1 MSRKRHRNKKQ
12 QKPQT
17 LIDVCIAVHGRF
29 DLLEKCLNAIPD
41 AMGDIAY
48 QVYLFDNDSPRED
61 ADEFYP
67 TLNRSIKVIRSKHNL
82 GFPKACNRMANA
94 SKSPLIFLLN
104 SDVIL
109 DAGSVDLLVREMDNS
124 KTGVVG
130 MKLAFPEDAEG
141 LEPTRRPAGKLQ
153 HIGLTTTIKTEIIH
167 PFMGWSIDHPRVMA
181 QREVFAVT
189 GAALMTRRSIWRR
202 VRGFDEAYGGGT
214 FEDVEFCC
222 AVREMGYNIVV
233 EPKASAV
240 HYTNAT
246 AEKYGIGF
254 PLHQNQMIFMQRWGN
269 KIKWWHYLQA

>member
-1 MSRKRHRNKKQ
+1 MSRKRHRRKKQ
-12 QKPQT
+12 QRPQV
-17 LIDVCIAVHGRF
+17 LVDVCIAVYGRF
-29 DLLEKCLNAIPD
+29 DLLAKCLEAIPD
-41 AMGDIAY
+41 AIGDITY

-67 TLNRSIKVIRSKHNL
+67 TLDRSIRVIRSKHNL

-104 SDVIL
+104 SDIIL
-109 DAGSVDLLVREMDNS
+109 DTGSIDLLVREMDNL

-130 MKLAFPEDAEG
+130 MKLVFPEDAKG
-141 LEPTRRPAGKLQ
+141 LEPNRRPAGKIQ

-167 PFMGWSIDHPRVMA
+167 PFMGWSVDHPRVMA

-189 GAALMTRRSIWRR
+189 AAAMMTRRSIWRKAK
-202 VRGFDEAYGGGT
+202 GFDEVYGGGT
-214 FEDVEFCC
+214 FEDVDFCC

-254 PLHQNQMIFMQRWGN
+254 PLHQNQMIFMQRWRD
-269 KIKWWHYLQA
+269 KITWWHYKQA